1 MSFEILNKLFPDD
14 IPDVSLFFA
23 HDPQHGF
30 TASVVFEITG
40 LSHYRTAYNKFVE
53 EHWLPTRLT
62 LPETEDLSVTIGPV
76 TVKVEEAQEET
87 TGEET
92 VTEVTVTEAPEI
104 VVPKATPKSPVASK
118 IPVVAPKK

>member
-53 EHWLPTRLT
+53 EHWLPTRLA

-76 TVKVEEAQEET
+76 TVKVEEAQEEASV
-87 TGEET
+87 E
-92 VTEVTVTEAPEI
+92 EAPEI
-104 VVPKATPKSPVASK
+104 VAPKATPKAPVASK